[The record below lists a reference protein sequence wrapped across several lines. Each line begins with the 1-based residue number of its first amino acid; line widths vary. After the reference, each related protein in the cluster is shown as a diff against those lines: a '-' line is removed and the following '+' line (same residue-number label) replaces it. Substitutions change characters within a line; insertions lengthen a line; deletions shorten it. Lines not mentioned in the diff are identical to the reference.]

1 MRVNGDKGRGN
12 DTVWQRSRAQDWR
25 GLHTLSFD
33 ALGKKRHSRF
43 YLEVLKQQLDIRF
56 DLRNITF
63 QYIHAPLERIHAL
76 FNGIHALLEGIHAPL
91 EGIHAPFERIHALFE
106 GVHAPFERIHALI
119 QKLLALLEAFKSPDI
134 PHTGRK
140 VGF

>member
-12 DTVWQRSRAQDWR
+12 DTVLQRSRAQDWR
-25 GLHTLSFD
+25 GLQTLSFD
-33 ALGKKRHSRF
+33 ALDKKRDSRV

-56 DLRNITF
+56 DLRNVIF
-63 QYIHAPLERIHAL
+63 QC
-76 FNGIHALLEGIHAPL
+76 
-91 EGIHAPFERIHALFE
+91 
-106 GVHAPFERIHALI
+106 IHALI
-119 QKLLALLEAFKSPDI
+119 QKLLTLLEAFKSPDI